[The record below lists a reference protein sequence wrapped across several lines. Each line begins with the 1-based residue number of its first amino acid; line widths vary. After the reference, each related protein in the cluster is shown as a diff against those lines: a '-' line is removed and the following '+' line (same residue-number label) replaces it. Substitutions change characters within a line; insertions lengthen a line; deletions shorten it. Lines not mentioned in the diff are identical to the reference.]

1 MFLNSEDM
9 SDDEDVGNS
18 DIVVPL
24 SLVASTPQ
32 IINGSSRGNGNR
44 SALEAEDAPSGR
56 SNQYNE
62 RLARARALNEQKR
75 RVSSSSGARR
85 ESWVR
90 TRLGGVGESV
100 RCGQR
105 FGGERG
111 AGTAHGAAGLGRQ
124 RSGTPANTAGMV
136 VANVDN
142 FQRPA
147 AASMASIDVLSQE
160 VEEME
165 LEEAQSHQAVYQ
177 QVRAATAPPAQ
188 HHPTAVPPLRCAVRV
203 CSLRWCKSA
212 W

>member
-1 MFLNSEDM
+1 MFLNSEDI

-44 SALEAEDAPSGR
+44 SALEEDAPSGR

-90 TRLGGVGESV
+90 ARLGGVGESV

-105 FGGERG
+105 I
-111 AGTAHGAAGLGRQ
+111 AGLTALAAAGLGRQ
-124 RSGTPANTAGMV
+124 RSGTPAYTAGMV

-177 QVRAATAPPAQ
+177 QVRAATARPPSTTQ
-188 HHPTAVPPLRCAVRV
+188 LPCRP
-203 CSLRWCKSA
+203 
-212 W
+212 

>member
-44 SALEAEDAPSGR
+44 SALDAEDAPSGR

-90 TRLGGVGESV
+90 ARLGGVGESV

-105 FGGERG
+105 I
-111 AGTAHGAAGLGRQ
+111 AGLTAHAAAGLGRQ

>member
-85 ESWVR
+85 EM
-90 TRLGGVGESV
+90 
-100 RCGQR
+100 
-105 FGGERG
+105 G
-111 AGTAHGAAGLGRQ
+111 AGEVGWDGRI
-124 RSGTPANTAGMV
+124 S
-136 VANVDN
+136 
-142 FQRPA
+142 
-147 AASMASIDVLSQE
+147 
-160 VEEME
+160 
-165 LEEAQSHQAVYQ
+165 
-177 QVRAATAPPAQ
+177 QVRAK
-188 HHPTAVPPLRCAVRV
+188 V
-203 CSLRWCKSA
+203 WGG
-212 W
+212 

>member
-1 MFLNSEDM
+1 MFLNSEDI

-44 SALEAEDAPSGR
+44 SALDAEDAPSGR

-90 TRLGGVGESV
+90 ARLGGVGESV

-105 FGGERG
+105 IAG
-111 AGTAHGAAGLGRQ
+111 ADCA
-124 RSGTPANTAGMV
+124 RSGWAG
-136 VANVDN
+136 
-142 FQRPA
+142 
-147 AASMASIDVLSQE
+147 ASA
-160 VEEME
+160 
-165 LEEAQSHQAVYQ
+165 
-177 QVRAATAPPAQ
+177 
-188 HHPTAVPPLRCAVRV
+188 LRHA
-203 CSLRWCKSA
+203 CKHGRHGRRERR
-212 W
+212 

>member
-44 SALEAEDAPSGR
+44 SALDAEDAPSGR

-90 TRLGGVGESV
+90 ARLGGVGESV

-105 FGGERG
+105 FGG
-111 AGTAHGAAGLGRQ
+111 ADCA
-124 RSGTPANTAGMV
+124 RSGWVGASALSTPANTAGMV

-177 QVRAATAPPAQ
+177 QVRAATARPPSTTQ
-188 HHPTAVPPLRCAVRV
+188 LPCRP
-203 CSLRWCKSA
+203 
-212 W
+212 

>member
-44 SALEAEDAPSGR
+44 SALDAEDAPSGR

-90 TRLGGVGESV
+90 ARLGGVGESV

-105 FGGERG
+105 IGGL
-111 AGTAHGAAGLGRQ
+111 TAHGAAGLGRQ
-124 RSGTPANTAGMV
+124 RSARLQTRQAWSSRTSITFNGLP
-136 VANVDN
+136 
-142 FQRPA
+142 RPPWR
-147 AASMASIDVLSQE
+147 LS
-160 VEEME
+160 
-165 LEEAQSHQAVYQ
+165 
-177 QVRAATAPPAQ
+177 TCC
-188 HHPTAVPPLRCAVRV
+188 LRR
-203 CSLRWCKSA
+203 
-212 W
+212 

>member
-1 MFLNSEDM
+1 MFLNSEDI

-32 IINGSSRGNGNR
+32 IINGSSRANGHR
-44 SALEAEDAPSGR
+44 SALEAEDPPSGR

-90 TRLGGVGESV
+90 ARLGGVGESV

-105 FGGERG
+105 IGG
-111 AGTAHGAAGLGRQ
+111 AGGRGVRTERLGWGVSAQ
-124 RSGTPANTAGMV
+124 PATTAGMV
-136 VANVDN
+136 VANVDH

-188 HHPTAVPPLRCAVRV
+188 PHPTAVPPLRCAVRV

>member
-1 MFLNSEDM
+1 MFLNSEDI

-32 IINGSSRGNGNR
+32 VINGSSRGNGHR
-44 SALEAEDAPSGR
+44 SALEAEDPPSGR

-90 TRLGGVGESV
+90 ARLGGVGESV

-105 FGGERG
+105 IGG
-111 AGTAHGAAGLGRQ
+111 AGGGGKAHGAGLGRQ
-124 RSGTPANTAGMV
+124 RSGMPANTAGMV

-177 QVRAATAPPAQ
+177 QVRAATALPAQ

>member
-1 MFLNSEDM
+1 
-9 SDDEDVGNS
+9 
-18 DIVVPL
+18 
-24 SLVASTPQ
+24 
-32 IINGSSRGNGNR
+32 
-44 SALEAEDAPSGR
+44 
-56 SNQYNE
+56 
-62 RLARARALNEQKR
+62 
-75 RVSSSSGARR
+75 
-85 ESWVR
+85 
-90 TRLGGVGESV
+90 
-100 RCGQR
+100 
-105 FGGERG
+105 
-111 AGTAHGAAGLGRQ
+111 
-124 RSGTPANTAGMV
+124 MV

-188 HHPTAVPPLRCAVRV
+188 HRPTAVPPLRYAVRV